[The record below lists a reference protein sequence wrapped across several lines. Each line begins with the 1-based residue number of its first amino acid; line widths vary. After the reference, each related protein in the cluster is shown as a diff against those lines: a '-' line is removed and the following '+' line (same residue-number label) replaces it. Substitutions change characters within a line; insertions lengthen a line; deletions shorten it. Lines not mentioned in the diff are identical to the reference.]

1 MLVASDTQQPHGVR
15 IRDEKTKVHRE
26 NRLGVLFLAFV
37 RPTSTR
43 QRGAGTRS
51 RARCSSGIWRSGWSV
66 LWDELIAAPG
76 GGYQFDFSHSLMS
89 VTAPSCITALGTSA
103 QPQIGLPSGWRDSL
117 SSQPE
122 PNRP

>member
-1 MLVASDTQQPHGVR
+1 MLVASDTSLTAR

-43 QRGAGTRS
+43 QRGQAPDLVPVVRRGPGVLAGASYR
-51 RARCSSGIWRSGWSV
+51 
-66 LWDELIAAPG
+66 DELIAAPG

-89 VTAPSCITALGTSA
+89 VTAHSGISALDTSA
-103 QPQIGLPSGWRDSL
+103 
-117 SSQPE
+117 
-122 PNRP
+122 